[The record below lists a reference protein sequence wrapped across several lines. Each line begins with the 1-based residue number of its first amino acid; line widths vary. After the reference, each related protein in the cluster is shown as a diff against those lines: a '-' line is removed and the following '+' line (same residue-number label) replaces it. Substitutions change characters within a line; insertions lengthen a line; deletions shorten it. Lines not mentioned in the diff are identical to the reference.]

1 MAVNTH
7 SISYHKIAF
16 FARAKR
22 GFSQGK
28 YENLHRYFT
37 KCLQL
42 VCDFATIVHP
52 FRGIILRYRWAVC
65 SPVFLPEFFL
75 GGLDLKRKILFHT
88 DKLARVG
95 LGTVALLTFLAMLL
109 LFTESMLS
117 TADMSIDNPLRELI
131 LFESDSML
139 RNSAVLILTI
149 AFGVTFTLLIRGF
162 PIIAKIRPWMLALVL
177 GVWVL
182 ALGHMWVSASM
193 SAPTQDSQIV
203 TTAGVAAAMGDLSYV
218 DINYFVRFPFQLGYV
233 FWTELWARLLELNHD
248 SYLAME
254 YVNVLCLAL
263 GEAALVLVTHKL
275 FRRYEITLA
284 TTLLLAVFVQP
295 IIFSTFLYGTS
306 PGFCFSAWA
315 IFFFLCYLESDRYR
329 YILPSALCLAV
340 AVSLKLNNMILLVA
354 MGIILLAHLMK
365 DKPLR
370 RLLALCL
377 LCLTVLIL
385 PNVGRW
391 QYEKRLGKDFGD
403 GIPMV
408 SWLAMGL
415 HDAPSAPGWYNGKY
429 TVSNFHA
436 HGADSEAAAEAS
448 MEVITV
454 RLEEL
459 KTDPAAA
466 VTFFKDKILSQ
477 WNEPTY
483 QSLWNN
489 QVRGQYAP
497 KTGIAAYV
505 CGEGEYRTK
514 AVMDLG
520 IQFIFCGMLLAA
532 LRLLLDACLRRK
544 KRPANESAPYL
555 IPLLFLGGFLYHALF
570 EAKSQYVI
578 TYVIFMIPYAAW
590 AFAGACSFAKRGIL
604 RFMFKRS

>member
-1 MAVNTH
+1 MKT
-7 SISYHKIAF
+7 
-16 FARAKR
+16 
-22 GFSQGK
+22 
-28 YENLHRYFT
+28 
-37 KCLQL
+37 
-42 VCDFATIVHP
+42 
-52 FRGIILRYRWAVC
+52 
-65 SPVFLPEFFL
+65 
-75 GGLDLKRKILFHT
+75 KILSCT
-88 DKLARVG
+88 DRIARCGLAA
-95 LGTVALLTFLAMLL
+95 VALLTLLAMLL
-109 LFTESMLS
+109 LFMNSMIS

-131 LFESDSML
+131 VFETDNLLHNMAMLALMIALGYTVILFIQE
-139 RNSAVLILTI
+139 AH
-149 AFGVTFTLLIRGF
+149 LLN
-162 PIIAKIRPWMLALVL
+162 KIRPWMLATGLFL
-177 GVWVL
+177 WVL
-182 ALGHMWVSASM
+182 ILGCIWVTASM

-203 TTAGVAAAMGDLSYV
+203 TTAGVAAALGDLSYI
-218 DINYFVRFPFQLGYV
+218 DITYFIRFPFQLGYV
-233 FWTELWARLLELNHD
+233 YWTELWARLLELDHD
-248 SYLAME
+248 KYLVME
-254 YVNVLCLAL
+254 YVNVICLAF
-263 GEAALVLVTHKL
+263 GEAALVLITQKL
-275 FRRYEITLA
+275 FRRNEITVA
-284 TTLLLAVFVQP
+284 TAILLAFFVQP
-295 IIFSTFLYGTS
+295 VIFSTFLYGTI

-315 IFFFLCYLESDRYR
+315 IFFFLCYMETDRYR
-329 YILPSALCLAV
+329 YLIPSALSLAL

-377 LCLTVLIL
+377 LCLTVLTL

-436 HGADSEAAAEAS
+436 FEEDSEAAAEAS
-448 MEVITV
+448 MEVIGQ

-459 KTDPAAA
+459 KADPAAA

-489 QVRGQYAP
+489 QVRGQFAP

-505 CGEGEYRTK
+505 CGEGEYFTK
-514 AVMDLG
+514 SVMDKS
-520 IQFIFCGMLLAA
+520 IQFIFCGMLVATLC
-532 LRLLLDACLRRK
+532 LLLRAVNRREV
-544 KRPANESAPYL
+544 RSATEAAPYL

-578 TYVIFMIPYAAW
+578 TYVIFMIPYAVWGFAEAW
-590 AFAGACSFAKRGIL
+590 RLSKQGIL
-604 RFMFKRS
+604 RLMQKTQ